1 MILLANPTVHLGF
14 KPKANNSNPLKR
26 VKPLFRER
34 FPWAISNFPIM
45 NLL

>member
-14 KPKANNSNPLKR
+14 KPKAHSTNPFKR
-26 VKPLFRER
+26 VKPLFGIR
-34 FPWAISNFPIM
+34 FHVSIGNLPIA